1 MGDWIAFWNSQNP
14 IYVNDRHRDVHYLHV
29 AEGIRGYVRAG
40 ATVLDYGCG
49 DALHAARVAEQAE
62 RLILSDAAPNVR
74 AGLVRRFAGNPNIE
88 VRSPEDVAA
97 LAPSTLDMIVLHSV
111 AQYLSARETDALL
124 ALFRRLLKSDGLLV
138 LGDIVSPNVNTA
150 ADVLALLRFALA
162 NGFTGAAVVGLMRTL
177 LSDYGRLRARV
188 GLTRYEDSALIQKL
202 AAAGFSAV
210 RAPVN
215 IGHNQARTT
224 YLARRL

>member
-14 IYVNDRHRDVHYLHV
+14 IYVNDRHRDVHYRNV

-40 ATVLDYGCG
+40 AMVLDYGCG
-49 DALHAARVAEQAE
+49 DALHAARVAEQAG

-74 AGLVRRFAGNPNIE
+74 AGLVRRFAGNPKIE
-88 VRSPEDVAA
+88 VRSPENVAV

-111 AQYLSARETDALL
+111 AQYLSAHDTDALL

-138 LGDIVSPNVNTA
+138 LGDIVSPDVSTA
-150 ADVLALLRFALA
+150 ADALALLRFALA
-162 NGFTGAAVVGLMRTL
+162 NGFTGAAVLGLMRTL

-188 GLTRYEDSALIQKL
+188 GLTRYEDSALLQKL
-202 AAAGFSAV
+202 AAAGFFAV

-224 YLARRL
+224 YLAHRL